1 MNKKARLIALLAAM
15 VVVMAAAAAV
25 AQQKSDDKAIDPVC
39 GMTVVKASAAAT
51 YEYKGT
57 TYYFCST
64 GCKEAFAKDPEKFL
78 QKTATAANEKNLH
91 EPMAGS
97 MAMNGKTCGSEA
109 GAKATGC
116 SMMCPLHA
124 EGVEWV
130 VTNTPDGAV
139 VKITSKDPA
148 TVKAIQEHLAKM
160 KEMPKAVKK

>member
-1 MNKKARLIALLAAM
+1 MNKKARLIALLAVMA
-15 VVVMAAAAAV
+15 VVMMGTVV

-78 QKTATAANEKNLH
+78 QKTASAAKEKNLH

-97 MAMNGKTCGSEA
+97 MAMNGKMGGSEA

-148 TVKAIQEHLAKM
+148 RVKAIQEHLAKM